1 MCGGRDSKESKRII
15 EVEDEVEKEE
25 DYGCSSETAA
35 CLSRMTSGTRRPIA
49 GALLIS
55 TQCALCQ
62 KSNTVRAL
70 WTSSP
75 FKSTQRAFL

>member
-1 MCGGRDSKESKRII
+1 MEL
-15 EVEDEVEKEE
+15 EDEVEKED

-35 CLSRMTSGTRRPIA
+35 RLSGRTGGTRRPIT

>member
-1 MCGGRDSKESKRII
+1 MCGGTNSKENNRII
-15 EVEDEVEKEE
+15 EVEDELEKEQ
-25 DYGCSSETAA
+25 DYGCSSETSA
-35 CLSRMTSGTRRPIA
+35 CLSRMTSGTHRPIT

>member
-1 MCGGRDSKESKRII
+1 MSGGRDSKESTRII
-15 EVEDEVEKEE
+15 EVEDEVEEEE

-35 CLSRMTSGTRRPIA
+35 RLSRMTSGTRRPIN